1 MNKPALG
8 EDAVP
13 EVAPTTARAVGF
25 TSRTKDVVKKSSFEE
40 LVASIEEPG
49 ELKTFSVKIPVWLR
63 KAVVARI
70 KEAQGKGLKL
80 TQDLV
85 VKNALMAYFDLEEP
99 E

>member
-1 MNKPALG
+1 MNKPALAG
-8 EDAVP
+8 DPVP
-13 EVAPTTARAVGF
+13 EVASTSAPAVGS
-25 TSRTKDVVKKSSFEE
+25 TPWPKESVKKSSFEE
-40 LVASIEEPG
+40 LLASIEEPG
-49 ELKTFSVKIPVWLR
+49 ELKTFSVKIPAWLR